1 MTTQRN
7 HNPRRHLAIC
17 NHQSTMSLPPSI
29 EIDTMRQSP
38 TNHNENSCPRVT
50 RARATTPTHVIP
62 APTKVIPAP
71 TNIIPAKAGILSLGM
86 DCAQARS
93 GIDVSLGSC
102 RPLAVSNGTFIATT
116 LTLWGSYAKIYSC
129 SGRSWEGVDTTGF
142 HANPRAFEASSAIG
156 ILRVDEERDRT

>member
-50 RARATTPTHVIP
+50 RERATTPTHVIP

-71 TNIIPAKAGILSLGM
+71 TNVIPAKAGIFSLGM

-102 RPLAVSNGTFIATT
+102 RPRAVIKRNLHCGNVDSMGKLCKDILLFGPLMGRCGHNGF
-116 LTLWGSYAKIYSC
+116 S
-129 SGRSWEGVDTTGF
+129 RE
-142 HANPRAFEASSAIG
+142 SSSFRG
-156 ILRVDEERDRT
+156 ILCNRNPPRR